1 MKNKENVLS
10 KLDILIKSLNETI
23 PINVNLQNVVA
34 DLEEIRAEVEENL

>member
-10 KLDILIKSLNETI
+10 KLDILMKSLNETI